1 MKKIIITAI
10 AAGSLLSQVAIA
22 QVKTGTGFGFR
33 DNVKVSVE
41 TDGDKIKDIFVVEHQ
56 DTEKYALPAFEALTE
71 DIIAKQTLDVDD
83 YAGATYSSIGFKEAV
98 ADALK

>member
-10 AAGSLLSQVAIA
+10 AGISLISQITIA
-22 QVKTGTGFGFR
+22 QTKSGTGFGFR
-33 DNVKVSVE
+33 DKVKVNVE
-41 TDGDKIKDIFVVEHQ
+41 TDGDRIKDIDVVEHQ

-71 DIIAKQTLDVDD
+71 DIIAKQSLDVDD